1 MSTKREIQRWDP
13 GVTDMKTGKVKLHR
27 CNIGEFVLYKHHE
40 AARAKDA
47 ELIQMLVDALAD
59 HSKWCKA
66 TYDSDDYDPT
76 PGACSCGK
84 FKREVQAMHF
94 AASAGF
100 KPIEK

>member
-47 ELIQMLVDALAD
+47 ELIQMLVDAVAIGNAWWYTDHPNDTVEGFENRQKLRDALA
-59 HSKWCKA
+59 
-66 TYDSDDYDPT
+66 
-76 PGACSCGK
+76 
-84 FKREVQAMHF
+84 
-94 AASAGF
+94 AAVAAGF

>member
-47 ELIQMLVDALAD
+47 ELIQMLVGALQNAHDRHNGVGGTMYISEEHKALA
-59 HSKWCKA
+59 
-66 TYDSDDYDPT
+66 
-76 PGACSCGK
+76 
-84 FKREVQAMHF
+84 
-94 AASAGF
+94 AAEAAGF